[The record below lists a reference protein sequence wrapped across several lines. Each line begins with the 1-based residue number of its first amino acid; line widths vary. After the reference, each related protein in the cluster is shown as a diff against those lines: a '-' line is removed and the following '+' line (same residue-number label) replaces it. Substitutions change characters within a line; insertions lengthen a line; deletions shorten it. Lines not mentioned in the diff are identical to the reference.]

1 MQELLEKLLE
11 HAKANPGEF
20 LTGVATLLLVVI
32 TGLLVKA
39 TRDLAVATRV
49 LAQSAAEDSRNRRV
63 QATADAWM
71 NLRREL
77 DLPHLTEETP
87 ENEIDA
93 EGEKVRPQLR
103 ALEVFSVGINSGVYD
118 LEAFK
123 RMSGSWF
130 SQQIRWIYP
139 FIKLRQK
146 RNPDAYKELV
156 DLARVVH
163 GKCSALR

>member
-1 MQELLEKLLE
+1 
-11 HAKANPGEF
+11 
-20 LTGVATLLLVVI
+20 
-32 TGLLVKA
+32 
-39 TRDLAVATRV
+39 
-49 LAQSAAEDSRNRRV
+49 
-63 QATADAWM
+63 M

>member
-77 DLPHLTEETP
+77 DLPHLRR
-87 ENEIDA
+87 DS
-93 EGEKVRPQLR
+93 GE
-103 ALEVFSVGINSGVYD
+103 
-118 LEAFK
+118 
-123 RMSGSWF
+123 
-130 SQQIRWIYP
+130 
-139 FIKLRQK
+139 
-146 RNPDAYKELV
+146 
-156 DLARVVH
+156 
-163 GKCSALR
+163 